1 MNTKCRKIWLLS
13 CAAVLISIL
22 SYSCG
27 SAEAYRSC
35 DGVVWGTT
43 YHIVYRSDKSLDD
56 AVIDAMRRVE
66 LSLSVFCDSSLVSQ
80 VNRNETDEL
89 DDMFIHVFNLSKYVN
104 TLSGG
109 MFDPTVSPLVNLW
122 GFGYKN
128 GQGNPSQEQIDSA
141 LAVVGIQN
149 CIIANRCMIKPFD
162 DTEFN
167 FSAIAKGYGCD
178 VVAEALRN
186 NGSRDYM
193 VEIGGEIVVAGRSP
207 RGGSWNVAI
216 DAPIES
222 ADTIV
227 HERMAM
233 IAVDSCA
240 VATSGNY
247 RNYRLTDSGKV
258 SHTLSPITGYPV
270 ETSTL
275 SVTIVAPSCAFA
287 DALATACMAM
297 NSDIAMAMIE
307 RLDGVSALF
316 VSTDSIGRLQMTPT
330 RGFPAIKFPM

>member
-1 MNTKCRKIWLLS
+1 MNAKYRNFGILC
-13 CAAVLISIL
+13 CFAVLITIL

-35 DGVVWGTT
+35 EGVVWGTT

-56 AVIDAMRRVE
+56 AAIDAMRRVE
-66 LSLSVFCDSSLVSQ
+66 MSLSVFCDSSLVSQ
-80 VNRNETDEL
+80 INRNETDEV
-89 DDMFIHVFNLSKYVN
+89 DDMFIHIFNMSKQVN
-104 TLSGG
+104 SLSGG

-128 GQGNPSQEQIDSA
+128 DPGNPSQEQIDSA

-149 CIIANRCMIKPFD
+149 CIIANRCIVKPFD

-178 VVAEALRN
+178 VVAEALRR
-186 NGSRDYM
+186 NGCHDYI

-275 SVTIVAPSCAFA
+275 SVTVVAPSCALA

-297 NSDIAMAMIE
+297 DGDRAKAMIE

-316 VSTDSIGRLQMTPT
+316 VSADSTGRLQMSPT
-330 RGFPAIKFPM
+330 SRFPAIK

>member
-1 MNTKCRKIWLLS
+1 MNAKYRKIWLLS
-13 CAAVLISIL
+13 CVAVLITIL
-22 SYSCG
+22 SYGCG

-56 AVIDAMRRVE
+56 VAIDAMRRVE
-66 LSLSVFCDSSLVSQ
+66 MSLSVFCDSSLVSQ
-80 VNRNETDEL
+80 INRNDNDAI
-89 DDMFIHVFNLSKYVN
+89 DDMFIHVFNLSRQVN
-104 TLSGG
+104 YLSGG

-122 GFGYKN
+122 GFGYKK
-128 GQGNPSQEQIDSA
+128 GQVNPSQEQIDSA
-141 LAVVGIQN
+141 LALVGIQN
-149 CIIANRCMIKPFD
+149 CILFNRCILKPFD

-178 VVAEALRN
+178 VVAEALRG
-186 NGSRDYM
+186 NGCRDYM

-227 HERMAM
+227 HDQMAM

-258 SHTLSPITGYPV
+258 SHTINPHTGYPV

-275 SVTIVAPSCAFA
+275 SVTVVAPSCALA

-297 NSDIAMAMIE
+297 DSDKAKAMIE
-307 RLDGVSALF
+307 RLDSVSALF
-316 VSTDSIGRLQMTPT
+316 VSADSIGRLQMTPT
-330 RGFPAIKFPM
+330 SRFPTIKSPK